1 MTFLFCLLLHRA
13 LKHNHVYQVTLTK
26 VTTGNFDSQAPKLD
40 TIINVIVPAK
50 RWQWG
55 RGGGLLANAFLTVA
69 KRRLLKVA
77 MTRVLFD

>member
-1 MTFLFCLLLHRA
+1 MFIKLHSQK
-13 LKHNHVYQVTLTK
+13 LQLETLT
-26 VTTGNFDSQAPKLD
+26 VELPKLD

-55 RGGGLLANAFLTVA
+55 RGGGFFQMRFLTVA
-69 KRRLLKVA
+69 KRGLLKAA

>member
-1 MTFLFCLLLHRA
+1 MFIKLRSQKLQLE
-13 LKHNHVYQVTLTK
+13 TLTVEK
-26 VTTGNFDSQAPKLD
+26 PKLD